1 MTLSNSPSFLVV
13 GYDDLYFRFSVAS
26 TAIIIYD
33 YGLGFTREVELI
45 WCQRWKPTTVLYI
58 IARYV
63 GLAIAIV
70 QIWEAPGIL
79 LSDTECGIVGRSWS
93 WGMVVLACTMYAIM
107 AIRVFAMYNRS
118 KKMGIF
124 LVICFLA
131 ASASRG
137 IIDGL
142 ALVLTSGSTSE
153 ERILFGRRV
162 CTTSMALV
170 VPFLDGIPSICIE
183 LLFLLLAA
191 RVLVRHRLEMRR
203 TRQDYGFG
211 GGGSDTLDILR
222 DHVQH
227 FLCYLIFNIMQVAAI
242 SMNGD
247 TDGSR
252 WYRSIAIFFVT
263 IQQCVLVPRLIISI
277 REYFSQVDYVSDST
291 TDLDIMSFAYNAN
304 SDVNM

>member
-1 MTLSNSPSFLVV
+1 MTLASSEEYNE
-13 GYDDLYFRFSVAS
+13 LYFRFSVAS
-26 TAIIIYD
+26 TAVIIYD

-58 IARYV
+58 IARYL

-79 LSDTECGIVGRSWS
+79 LSNTVSGIVGRSWS
-93 WGMVVLACTMYAIM
+93 WGMFALACTMYAIM
-107 AIRVFAMYNRS
+107 AFRVFAMYLRS

-124 LVICFLA
+124 IIICFLA

-137 IIDGL
+137 IMDGL

-153 ERILFGRRV
+153 QNILSGTGV
-162 CTTSMALV
+162 CATSRALAI
-170 VPFLDGIPSICIE
+170 PFLDGIPSICIE

-191 RVLVRHRLEMRR
+191 RVLVRHILEMQSL
-203 TRQDYGFG
+203 RQNRGFG
-211 GGGSDTLDILR
+211 NGDDDCIAIIR

-227 FLCYLIFNIMQVAAI
+227 FLCYLILNIMQVAAI
-242 SMNGD
+242 SMNDD

-263 IQQCVLVPRLIISI
+263 IQQCVLVPRLVISI
-277 REYFSQVDYVSDST
+277 REYYSQLDYMRDGATNSD
-291 TDLDIMSFAYNAN
+291 LGIMSFAYN
-304 SDVNM
+304 SDT